1 MSRPCAP
8 SPVRARRSPRSFI
21 AGLLVLALS
30 AVGPVV
36 VTTTAQ
42 VPQPPTHEQDAPRE
56 SAGRILVV
64 ARDEQ
69 GGRLPGASVVL
80 PGAAADANGPRV
92 YVTDASGEAAIE
104 VPPGDHRV
112 LVELPG
118 FETVTLAVVVA
129 AGEMTRA
136 EATLGVGRFT
146 EQVAVRAEA
155 DVIQSPPSPD
165 GQTEALSARE
175 IEQLPDDPEE
185 LAVALQ
191 ALAGA
196 EADIRV
202 NGFAGGDL
210 PPKSQIQAV
219 RIRRDPFGT
228 DSMGAGQPRVEII
241 TRPGS
246 TAWTNE
252 VSVGF
257 RDQSLDARQPFAP
270 ERAEGRTRRL
280 TWSFSGPL
288 VKQRTSLSGRISA
301 RDAYDAQTIVARDST
316 TSFNEVVNREQW
328 WVDGEAR
335 VEHAI
340 NTAQTLRGEYQRH
353 DWSGDNLG
361 VGEFELPERA
371 FGEVRKWDLA
381 RLSLIGTIGKRFLNE
396 LRLEYVDSRSEVVSL
411 SNALGI
417 NVPNA
422 FRAGGAQR
430 RGGRRDQEIEIAD
443 TLDLISNPRHKV
455 RLGFETEIGWTRTDR
470 FENFIGTYTFES
482 LEAYDARRP
491 RQFVQRTGDPL
502 IEYDR
507 AEVSWF
513 VYDDIELRKGLRMGV
528 GLRHDVQSLLDDY
541 DNLAPR
547 VSTAWTPG
555 GEGPTTVTAGVGLFN
570 EWYQPWVYEQ
580 SLLLDG
586 VRQRDLIVRNPDF
599 PNPYGGIG
607 QVELPPPSIVR
618 EADDL
623 DMTRTARMSVGV
635 EHRFSPQVRLQV
647 NAYGQRTADRLRS
660 INANAPI
667 AGLLPDPAY
676 DRITEVQSTGRAS
689 YGGFDTSVRLSSEDG
704 RSSGLVRYQY
714 GQSWND
720 SDGPTSLPADSRDP
734 DAEWGPASWDVRHRI
749 FGFVR
754 MELPHGLRA
763 NAWADILSGA
773 PYTIRTGLD
782 DNGDTVFTDRPA
794 GVGRNTERGTWQQT
808 LNLRLGW
815 KPQFLGNAP
824 SPAADGSAPR
834 PVTPRGVEFYAQAW
848 NVLNETNFTRFSG
861 VMTSPYYLQ
870 PTAAA
875 PARRF
880 DFGTRVFF

>member
-1 MSRPCAP
+1 MLVSLVAAGAVPARAQ
-8 SPVRARRSPRSFI
+8 SP
-21 AGLLVLALS
+21 
-30 AVGPVV
+30 
-36 VTTTAQ
+36 Q
-42 VPQPPTHEQDAPRE
+42 QPTHEQDAPRE
-56 SAGRILVV
+56 TAGRLLVI

-69 GGRLPGASVVL
+69 GGRLPGATVVFSS
-80 PGAAADANGPRV
+80 PGAEAAGPPRV
-92 YVTDASGEAAIE
+92 LVTDASGEASLD
-104 VPPGDHRV
+104 VPPGEYRL

-118 FETVTLAVVVA
+118 FETTTLEVMVTSAEVVRAV
-129 AGEMTRA
+129 
-136 EATLGVGRFT
+136 ATMGVGKFA
-146 EQVAVRAEA
+146 EQVAVSAQA
-155 DVIQSPPSPD
+155 DVLQPPPGPD
-165 GQTEALSARE
+165 GQTETLSARE

-202 NGFAGGDL
+202 NGFAGGEL

-219 RIRRDPFGT
+219 RIRRDPFSP
-228 DSMGAGQPRVEII
+228 DSMGAGQPRVEIL
-241 TRPGS
+241 TKPGS

-257 RDQSLDARQPFAP
+257 RDQSLDARNAFAP
-270 ERAEGRTRRL
+270 SRADGRTRRF

-288 VKQRTSLSGRISA
+288 VKERTSISGRVSA
-301 RDAYDAQTIVARDST
+301 RDAYDAQTIIARDST
-316 TSFNEVVNREQW
+316 ASFNDIVNREQW
-328 WVDGEAR
+328 WIDGEVR
-335 VEHAI
+335 VEHAL
-340 NTAQTLRGEYQRH
+340 TTTQTLRAEYQRH

-371 FGEVRKWDLA
+371 YGEVRQWDLG

-396 LRLEYVDSRSEVVSL
+396 LRFEYVDSRSEVASL

-430 RGGRRDQEIEIAD
+430 KGGRREQEIEIAD
-443 TLDLISNPRHKV
+443 TLDLISNTTHKL
-455 RLGFETEIGWTRTDR
+455 RGGFEAELGWTRTDR
-470 FENFIGTYTFES
+470 MENFVGTYTFET
-482 LEAYDARRP
+482 LEAYDAGRP

-502 IEYDR
+502 VDYDR
-507 AEVSWF
+507 TEFSWF
-513 VYDDIELRKGLRMGV
+513 VYDDIQLSEGLRLGV
-528 GLRHDVQSLLDDY
+528 GLRHDLQSLVDDY

-547 VSTAWTPG
+547 VSASWTPA
-555 GEGPTTVTAGVGLFN
+555 GEGPTTITGGVGVFN

-580 SLLLDG
+580 TLLLDG
-586 VRQRDLIVRNPDF
+586 VRQRDLIVRNPEF
-599 PNPYGGIG
+599 PDPFGGFG

-623 DMTRTARMSVGV
+623 DMARTARMSLGV
-635 EHRFSPQVRLQV
+635 EHRFTPQVRVQV
-647 NAYGQRTADRLRS
+647 NAFGQQTADRLRS
-660 INANAPI
+660 LNANAPI
-667 AGLLPDPAY
+667 DGLLPDPSF
-676 DRITEVQSTGRAS
+676 DRVTEVQSTGRAS
-689 YGGFDTSVRLSSEDG
+689 YGGFDSSVRISSEDG
-704 RSSGLVRYQY
+704 KSSGLVRYQY
-714 GQSWND
+714 AQSWND
-720 SDGPTSLPADSRDP
+720 SDGATSLPADSRDL
-734 DAEWGPASWDVRHRI
+734 DAEWGPSPWDVRHRI

-754 MELPHGLRA
+754 MELPKGLRA
-763 NAWADILSGA
+763 NAWGDVMSGA

-782 DNGDTVFTDRPA
+782 DNGDTVFTDRPY
-794 GVGRNTERGTWQQT
+794 GVGRNTERGTWQHT
-808 LNLRLGW
+808 VNVRLGW
-815 KPQFLGNAP
+815 RPEFLGNAP
-824 SPAADGSAPR
+824 AASGQGSAPR
-834 PVTPRGVEFYAQAW
+834 PATPRGIEFYAQAW